1 MPERSPI
8 FTIAGVTVSLQSAFP
23 IRVTESFVPFCS
35 EEEPN
40 WRVIFRKLET
50 LPVVSDERLYVG
62 ETLAIVPDQ
71 GGSFLRVFHDL
82 GHEGVIYA
90 HGRMD
95 AAAHTVTVDYL
106 PYNRGLFSE
115 TSYAFSY
122 TGWESILFHEGRM
135 MLHAACVDT
144 PLGGILFTGPSGA
157 GKSTQAELW
166 CRYGAGRLLNGDR
179 AILQWKNDTLLAH
192 GSPYA
197 GSSRVYVNDCCPV
210 RAIVSVKQAPVN
222 AVRELTFGERFRVLF
237 PHMTVNSWD
246 PDFVSAAMTFAEDIA
261 ARIPVF
267 ELSCTAEEAAVKTL
281 RDYLMNHE

>member
-1 MPERSPI
+1 MLETAPT
-8 FTIAGVTVSLQSAFP
+8 FTIAGVTVSLQSACP
-23 IRVTESFVPFCS
+23 IHVTESFAPFCS
-35 EEEPN
+35 DTEPD
-40 WRVIFRKLET
+40 WRVIFRENDV
-50 LPVVSDERLYVG
+50 LPTVSDERLYVG
-62 ETLAIVPDQ
+62 ETLTVASDGA
-71 GGSFLRVFHDL
+71 GGFLRVFRDRKN
-82 GHEGVIYA
+82 GDTVYA
-90 HGRMD
+90 HSCMD
-95 AAAHTVTVDYL
+95 AAARTVSVDYL
-106 PYNRGLFSE
+106 SVAQEYFSE
-115 TSYAFSY
+115 SGNSFFHI
-122 TGWESILFHEGRM
+122 GWESILFHEGRM

-197 GSSRVYVNDCCPV
+197 GSSRVYVNECRPV